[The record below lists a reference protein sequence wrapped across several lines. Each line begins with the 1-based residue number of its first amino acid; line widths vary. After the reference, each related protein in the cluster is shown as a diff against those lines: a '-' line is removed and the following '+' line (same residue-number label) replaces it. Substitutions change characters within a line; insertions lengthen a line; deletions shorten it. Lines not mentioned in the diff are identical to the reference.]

1 LQNQT
6 SAGSL
11 QASPRAAR
19 TEQASFAAGGES
31 QIGGFIAPPLARFDC
46 QGNSSTSTLRKT
58 LFFDVKL
65 DLQAGVRLS
74 SAFRGHRP
82 TLHRF
87 PSPFFFARATITNS
101 MAADVN
107 LSYLFCGVFCIN
119 QYGAHSVS
127 AFLRV
132 ATSSRRFF
140 TAVNRR
146 PFGVFNAERQSHL
159 NADQSCDRVS
169 RRAQA
174 SLFAT
179 PRPR

>member
-1 LQNQT
+1 M
-6 SAGSL
+6 

-46 QGNSSTSTLRKT
+46 HGNSSTSTLRKT
-58 LFFDVKL
+58 LFLDVKL

-74 SAFRGHRP
+74 PAFRGHRP
-82 TLHRF
+82 TLHSF
-87 PSPFFFARATITNS
+87 PTPFFFTRATITNS

-107 LSYLFCGVFCIN
+107 LSCLFCGVFCIN

-132 ATSSRRFF
+132 ATSSRRF
-140 TAVNRR
+140 
-146 PFGVFNAERQSHL
+146 
-159 NADQSCDRVS
+159 S
-169 RRAQA
+169 RR
-174 SLFAT
+174 
-179 PRPR
+179 